1 MEYDVLIIGAGVAGQ
16 EAALNLANMNF
27 KVILVE
33 KDMSIGG
40 KMVQLSKVFPTLD
53 CAACITTPKMSET
66 ARHPNITIMTY
77 SEVLEI
83 EKKKNNFNIKV
94 LKNPRYIKEDACTG
108 CQECENACP
117 VIIDDQ
123 YNYGLAGRKAAYIP
137 FNLASPRIA
146 LIERKDVSAPCIN
159 KCPGGVKCYG
169 FVSLA
174 RAGLYEEA
182 MRLHL
187 EDAPIP
193 GSLGR
198 ACFAPCEDECTR
210 NEIDGHVSIRRIKRF
225 FTDFYYEKYPEPEF
239 GPVEKSLD
247 KNIAI
252 VGSGPAGLTTAYF
265 LAKKG
270 YKVKIFEAAPELGGM
285 LKITIPLF
293 RLPKDIVDRDIKNV
307 TALGVEYET
316 NRKID
321 NLKKLKEKGFDAVF
335 ISAGTHEARRFKV
348 EGSNLEGII
357 GCLDFLKE
365 VNLGKKVD
373 MKDKTVMICG
383 GGNTAID
390 TARAAIRFKAKKVM
404 IVYRRSRKEMP
415 SFDWEIQEA
424 EKEGVEFQFLKN
436 PVKFI
441 GKDGKITKAVCIKME
456 LGEPDESGRRR
467 PEPVKGSEHE
477 IDVDIV
483 VESIGLYPTTSHFK
497 KELELCD
504 DGTIKVNNET
514 LQTSVPY
521 IFAGGDV
528 AIGPSTIIDAVGQG
542 KRGAFYI
549 DRFLQRQEMKN
560 IGFDSKLPVA
570 NKQEVIKRNKNI
582 STKLPVEKKE
592 RPVNE
597 RIMDFNECEL
607 TLTEEEARYSA
618 SRCLD
623 CSNCRECHQ
632 CVEACPANAIDFTQ
646 KKEEL
651 SANVKSVILA
661 AGFELFPPERKEE
674 YGYNKYKNVIHSMEM
689 DRLLAPTRPFHDV
702 LRPLDGKKPD
712 NLAYVLCTG
721 SRDKSLNNPL
731 CSQICCMYSIKQAQL
746 LMGAL
751 PLADITIYYIDI
763 RAFGKGFD
771 EFYEQAKGMGVQ
783 FIKGKIAKI
792 TEKED
797 ESGNLILRY
806 EDIGSG
812 EVKEAEHDLVVL
824 SVGILPNSEIASVFI
839 NKKLELDNFNYI
851 KQIDELLSPAK
862 TSVEGVFIAGAV
874 SGPLD
879 IPDSILSAGNASAE
893 AASYMRSSMRQSG
906 TGFET

>member
-1 MEYDVLIIGAGVAGQ
+1 MNMDYDVLIIGSGVAGQ
-16 EAALNLANMNF
+16 EAALNLANMDF
-27 KVILVE
+27 KVLLVE

-83 EKKKNNFNIKV
+83 EKNEKSFNIKV
-94 LKNPRYIKEDACTG
+94 LKNPRFIKEDLCTG
-108 CQECENACP
+108 CQECEYACP
-117 VIIDDQ
+117 VIIEDQ
-123 YNYGLAGRKAAYIP
+123 YNYGLAARKAAYIP

-146 LIERKDVSAPCIN
+146 LIERKSVCAPCIS

-210 NEIDGHVSIRRIKRF
+210 KEIDSQVSIRRIKRF
-225 FTDFYYEKYPEPEF
+225 FTDYYYKKYPEPEF
-239 GPVEKSLD
+239 GPVEKSMG
-247 KNIAI
+247 KSIAI
-252 VGSGPAGLTTAYF
+252 VGSGPAGLTAAYF

-270 YKVKIFEAAPELGGM
+270 YNVKIFEVAPELGGM

-293 RLPKDIVDRDIKNV
+293 RLPKEIVDRDIKNV

-316 NRKID
+316 NKKIEK
-321 NLKKLKEKGFDAVF
+321 LKELKEKGYDAVF
-335 ISAGTHEARRFKV
+335 VSAGTHEARKFKV
-348 EGSNLEGII
+348 EGSDLDGII
-357 GCLDFLKE
+357 GCLDFLRD
-365 VNLGKKVD
+365 VNLGKKID
-373 MKDKTVMICG
+373 MKGKTVMICG

-390 TARAAIRFKAKKVM
+390 TARAAVRYGARKVM

-415 SFDWEIQEA
+415 SFDWEIEEA
-424 EKEGVEFQFLKN
+424 EREGVEFQFLKN
-436 PVKFI
+436 PVKFT
-441 GKDGKITKAVCIKME
+441 GKDGKITKVVCIKMK

-467 PEPVKGSEHE
+467 PEPVEGSEHD
-477 IDVDIV
+477 INADIV
-483 VESIGLYPTTSHFK
+483 VESIGLYPTTSQFK
-497 KELELCD
+497 DELEVNR
-504 DGTIKVNNET
+504 DGTLKVNNET
-514 LQTSVPY
+514 LQTSTPY
-521 IFAGGDV
+521 IFAGGDI

-549 DRFLQRQEMKN
+549 DRFLQGE
-560 IGFDSKLPVA
+560 KLDGIVYDIRLPAV
-570 NKQEVIKRNKNI
+570 NKEEVIKRTEHT
-582 STKLPVEKKE
+582 SVKLPVNKKE
-592 RPVNE
+592 RPVEE
-597 RIMDFNECEL
+597 RIKDFTEVEL
-607 TLTEEEARYSA
+607 TFTEEEALYSA

-623 CSNCRECHQ
+623 CGNCRECHQ
-632 CVEACPANAIDFTQ
+632 CIEACPADAIDFTQ
-646 KKEEL
+646 REEEL
-651 SANVKSVILA
+651 SVEVKSVILTP
-661 AGFELFPPERKEE
+661 GFDLFPPERKIE
-674 YGYNKYKNVIHSMEM
+674 YGYNKFKNVIHSMEM

-712 NLAYVLCTG
+712 NIGYVLCTG
-721 SRDKSLNNPL
+721 SRDRSVNNPL

-763 RAFGKGFD
+763 RAFGKGFE
-771 EFYEQAKGMGVQ
+771 EFYQQGKGMGVQ
-783 FIKGKIAKI
+783 FVKGKVAKI

-806 EDIGSG
+806 EDIESG
-812 EVKEAEHDLVVL
+812 KVKEAEHDLVVL
-824 SVGILPNSEIASVFI
+824 SVGILPTNGMTSLFR
-839 NKKLELDNFNYI
+839 NQKLELDKFNYV
-851 KQIDELLSPAK
+851 KQTDELLSPAK
-862 TSVEGVFIAGAV
+862 TSIEGVFIAGAA
-874 SGPLD
+874 SGPMD

-893 AASYMRSSMRQSG
+893 AASYIRRK
-906 TGFET
+906 

>member
-27 KVILVE
+27 KVLLVE

-83 EKKKNNFNIKV
+83 DKNNKSFDIKV
-94 LKNPRYIKEDACTG
+94 LKNPRYIKEDICTG
-108 CQECENACP
+108 CQECEYACP
-117 VIIDDQ
+117 VIIEDQ
-123 YNYGLAGRKAAYIP
+123 YNYGLAARKAAYIP

-146 LIERKDVSAPCIN
+146 LIERKSVCAPCIHN
-159 KCPGGVKCYG
+159 CPGGVKCYG

-174 RAGLYEEA
+174 RAGLFEEA

-210 NEIDGHVSIRRIKRF
+210 KEIDSQVSLRRIKRF
-225 FTDFYYEKYPEPEF
+225 FTDYYYKKHPEPEH
-239 GPVEKSLD
+239 GPPEKLLD
-247 KNIAI
+247 KKVAI
-252 VGSGPAGLTTAYF
+252 IGSGPAGLTAAYF

-270 YKVKIFEAAPELGGM
+270 YRVKIFEAAPELGGM

-307 TALGVEYET
+307 TALGVQCEI
-316 NRKID
+316 NKKID
-321 NLKKLKEKGFDAVF
+321 NLKRIKDEGYDAVF
-335 ISAGTHEARRFKV
+335 VSAGTHEARKFNI
-348 EGSNLEGII
+348 EGSDLEGIT
-357 GCLDFLKE
+357 GCLDFLRD
-365 VNLGKKVD
+365 VNLGRQFD
-373 MKDKTVMICG
+373 MKGKTVMICG

-390 TARAAIRFKAKKVM
+390 TARAAIRYGAKKVM

-415 SFDWEIQEA
+415 SFDWEIEEA
-424 EKEGVEFQFLKN
+424 ENEGVEFQFLKN
-436 PVKFI
+436 PVKFT
-441 GKDGKITKAVCIKME
+441 GKDGKVAGAVCIKMK
-456 LGEPDESGRRR
+456 LGAPDESGRRR
-467 PEPVKGSEHE
+467 PEPIKGSEHE
-477 IDVDIV
+477 IEVDFV
-483 VESIGLYPTTSHFK
+483 VESIGLYPTTSQFK
-497 KELELCD
+497 EELEINK
-504 DGTIKVNNET
+504 DGTIKINTET
-514 LQTSVPY
+514 LQTSVPW
-521 IFAGGDV
+521 IFAGGDI

-542 KRGAFYI
+542 KRGAFHI
-549 DRFLQRQEMKN
+549 DRFLRGEKLDN
-560 IGFDSKLPVA
+560 VSFDTRLPAV
-570 NKQEVIKRNKNI
+570 NKEEVIKRYESI
-582 STKLPVEKKE
+582 SLKLPVEKKE

-597 RIMDFNECEL
+597 RIKDFNECEL
-607 TLTEEEARYSA
+607 TLTEEEALYSA

-623 CSNCRECHQ
+623 CGNCRECHQ
-632 CVEACPANAIDFTQ
+632 CIEACPADAIDFSQ
-646 KKEEL
+646 KEEEF
-651 SANVKSVILA
+651 SVKIKSVILTP
-661 AGFELFPPERKEE
+661 GFELFPAERKED

-712 NLAYVLCTG
+712 NIGYVLCTG
-721 SRDKSLNNPL
+721 SRDRSVNNPV

-771 EFYEQAKGMGVQ
+771 EFYEQGKAMGVQ
-783 FIKGKIAKI
+783 FIKGKIGKI
-792 TEKED
+792 SEKDD

-806 EDIGSG
+806 EDIENGK
-812 EVKEAEHDLVVL
+812 VKEAEHDLVVL
-824 SVGILPNSEIASVFI
+824 SVGILPNNTVASLFK
-839 NKKLELDNFNYI
+839 NRSLELDKFNYI
-851 KQIDELLSPAK
+851 KQVDELLSPAK
-862 TSVEGVFIAGAV
+862 TSIDGVFIAGAA

-879 IPDSILSAGNASAE
+879 IPDSILSAGCASAE
-893 AASYMRSSMRQSG
+893 AASYIRSI
-906 TGFET
+906 

>member
-1 MEYDVLIIGAGVAGQ
+1 MNTDYDVLIIGAGVAGQ

-27 KVILVE
+27 KVLLVE

-77 SEVLEI
+77 SNVLEI
-83 EKKKNNFNIKV
+83 EKNEKSFNIKV
-94 LKNPRYIKEDACTG
+94 LKNPRYIKEDICTG
-108 CQECENACP
+108 CQECEFACP
-117 VIIDDQ
+117 VIIEDQ

-146 LIERKDVSAPCIN
+146 LIERKGASAPCIA
-159 KCPGGVKCYG
+159 KCPGGVKCHG

-210 NEIDGHVSIRRIKRF
+210 KEIDSEVSIRKIKRF
-225 FTDFYYEKYPEPEF
+225 FTDYYYKKYPEPEY
-239 GPVEKSLD
+239 GPVEKIIN
-247 KNIAI
+247 KKVAI
-252 VGSGPAGLTTAYF
+252 IGSGPAGLTAAYF

-270 YKVKIFEAAPELGGM
+270 YKVKIFEAASELGGM

-293 RLPKDIVDRDIKNV
+293 RLPKNIVDRDIKNV

-316 NRKID
+316 SKTID
-321 NLKKLKEKGFDAVF
+321 KLKNLKDDGFDAVF
-335 ISAGTHEARRFKV
+335 VSVGTHEARRFKIK
-348 EGSNLEGII
+348 GSDLDGII
-357 GCLDFLKE
+357 GCLDFLRD
-365 VNLGKKVD
+365 VNLGRKID
-373 MKDKTVMICG
+373 MKGKTVMICG

-390 TARAAIRFKAKKVM
+390 TARAAIRFEAKKVM

-415 SFDWEIQEA
+415 SFDWEIEEA

-436 PVKFI
+436 PVEFI
-441 GKDGKITKAVCIKME
+441 GKDGKLTKAVCIKMK

-467 PEPVKGSEHE
+467 PEPVEGSEHE
-477 IDVDIV
+477 INVDIV
-483 VESIGLYPTTSHFK
+483 IESIGLYPTTSQFK
-497 KELELCD
+497 EELKVNQ
-504 DGTIKVNNET
+504 DGTIVINNKT
-514 LQTSVPY
+514 LQTSIPY
-521 IFAGGDV
+521 IFAGGD
-528 AIGPSTIIDAVGQG
+528 AATGPSTIIDAVGQG

-549 DRFLQRQEMKN
+549 DRFLKGEELDG
-560 IGFDSKLPVA
+560 IDFDIRLPAV
-570 NKQEVIKRNKNI
+570 NKEEVIKRNEHINAK
-582 STKLPVEKKE
+582 SPVNEKE
-592 RPVNE
+592 RPVKE
-597 RIMDFNECEL
+597 RIRDFDEVEI

-623 CSNCRECHQ
+623 CGNCRECHQ
-632 CVEACPANAIDFTQ
+632 CIEACPADAIDFTQ
-646 KKEEL
+646 KEEEL
-651 SANVKSVILA
+651 FVKVKSVILA
-661 AGFELFPPERKEE
+661 PGFDLFPPERKQE

-712 NLAYVLCTG
+712 NIAYVLCTG
-721 SRDKSLNNPL
+721 SRDKSLNNPV

-771 EFYEQAKGMGVQ
+771 EFYEQGKGMGVQ

-797 ESGNLILRY
+797 GSGNLILRY
-806 EDIGSG
+806 EDIINGA
-812 EVKEAEHDLVVL
+812 VKEAEHDLVVL
-824 SVGILPNSEIASVFI
+824 SVGILPNNEMAALFK

-851 KQIDELLSPAK
+851 KQTDELLSPAK
-862 TSVEGVFIAGAV
+862 TSIEGVFIAGSSSA
-874 SGPLD
+874 PMD
-879 IPDSILSAGNASAE
+879 IPDSILSAGDASAE
-893 AASYMRSSMRQSG
+893 AASYVRRK
-906 TGFET
+906 

>member
-1 MEYDVLIIGAGVAGQ
+1 MDMDYDVLIIGAGVAGQ

-27 KVILVE
+27 KVLLVE

-77 SEVLEI
+77 SNVLEI
-83 EKKKNNFNIKV
+83 EKNEKSFHIKV
-94 LKNPRYIKEDACTG
+94 LKNPRYIKEDICTG
-108 CQECENACP
+108 CQECEFACP
-117 VIIDDQ
+117 VIIEDQ

-146 LIERKDVSAPCIN
+146 LIERKGTSAPCIN
-159 KCPGGVKCYG
+159 KCPGGVKCHG

-210 NEIDGHVSIRRIKRF
+210 KEIDSEVSIRRIKRF
-225 FTDFYYEKYPEPEF
+225 FTDYYYKKYPEPEY
-239 GPVEKSLD
+239 GPVEKTLD
-247 KNIAI
+247 KKVAI
-252 VGSGPAGLTTAYF
+252 IGSGPAGLTAAYF

-270 YKVKIFEAAPELGGM
+270 YKVKIFEAASELGGM

-293 RLPKDIVDRDIKNV
+293 RLPKNIVDRDIKNV

-316 NRKID
+316 NKTI
-321 NLKKLKEKGFDAVF
+321 NKLKSLKDDGFDAVF
-335 ISAGTHEARRFKV
+335 VSVGTHEARRFKTK
-348 EGSNLEGII
+348 GSDLEGII
-357 GCLDFLKE
+357 GCLDFLRD
-365 VNLGKKVD
+365 VNLGRKID
-373 MKDKTVMICG
+373 MKGKTVMICG

-390 TARAAIRFKAKKVM
+390 TARAAIRFEAKKVM

-415 SFDWEIQEA
+415 SFDWEIEEA

-436 PVKFI
+436 PVEFI
-441 GKDGKITKAVCIKME
+441 GKDGKLTKAVCIKMK

-467 PEPVKGSEHE
+467 PEPVEGSEHE
-477 IDVDIV
+477 ISVDIV
-483 VESIGLYPTTSHFK
+483 VESIGLYPTTSQFK
-497 KELELCD
+497 EELKVNQ
-504 DGTIKVNNET
+504 DGTIMINNKT
-514 LQTSVPY
+514 LQTSLPY
-521 IFAGGDV
+521 IFAGGDA

-549 DRFLQRQEMKN
+549 DRFLKGEELDS
-560 IGFDSKLPVA
+560 IDFDIRLPAV
-570 NKQEVIKRNKNI
+570 NKEEVLRRNGNTSVKP
-582 STKLPVEKKE
+582 PVNKKE
-592 RPVNE
+592 RPLKE
-597 RIMDFNECEL
+597 RIRDFNEVEI

-623 CSNCRECHQ
+623 CGNCRECHQ
-632 CVEACPANAIDFTQ
+632 CIEACPADAIDFTQ
-646 KKEEL
+646 KEEEL
-651 SANVKSVILA
+651 LFKVKSVILA
-661 AGFELFPPERKEE
+661 PGFDLFPPERKQE

-712 NLAYVLCTG
+712 NIAYVLCTG
-721 SRDKSLNNPL
+721 SRDKALNNPV

-771 EFYEQAKGMGVQ
+771 EFYEQGKGMGVQ

-797 ESGNLILRY
+797 GSGNLILRY

-812 EVKEAEHDLVVL
+812 AVKEAEHDLVVL
-824 SVGILPNSEIASVFI
+824 SVGILPNNEMAALFK
-839 NKKLELDNFNYI
+839 NEKLELDTFNYI
-851 KQIDELLSPAK
+851 KQTDELLSPAK
-862 TSVEGVFIAGAV
+862 TSIEGVFIAGSSSA
-874 SGPLD
+874 PMD
-879 IPDSILSAGNASAE
+879 IPDSILSAGDASAE
-893 AASYMRSSMRQSG
+893 AASYVRR
-906 TGFET
+906 E